1 MSFLRTKPGPN
12 ASKAGYASVTEAYSG
27 FRHINGEAGE
37 PPVRPNISLGDT
49 VAGMHAAFGV
59 LLALLARQNGKAG
72 GGQRGQV
79 VDVALY
85 ESMFNM
91 MEGIVP
97 EYDGAGLVRG
107 PSGSTLTGIVPTN
120 TYLCRDGKHVVIGA
134 NGPCAPW
141 ALCGTAGRRRPPRA
155 LCLARPWPLFAALS
169 WVGATSASAALP

>member
-1 MSFLRTKPGPN
+1 M
-12 ASKAGYASVTEAYSG
+12 TEAYSG
-27 FRHINGEAGE
+27 FRFINGEPGQ

-59 LLALLARQNGKAG
+59 LLALLARQNGTAS

-97 EYDGAGLVRG
+97 EHDGAGAVRG

-120 TYLCRDGKHVVIGA
+120 TYLCSDGKHVVIGA
-134 NGPCAPW
+134 NGPCEPCCLCPASVVHLTRPW
-141 ALCGTAGRRRPPRA
+141 AQPRRCLCG
-155 LCLARPWPLFAALS
+155 AA
-169 WVGATSASAALP
+169 VVPT